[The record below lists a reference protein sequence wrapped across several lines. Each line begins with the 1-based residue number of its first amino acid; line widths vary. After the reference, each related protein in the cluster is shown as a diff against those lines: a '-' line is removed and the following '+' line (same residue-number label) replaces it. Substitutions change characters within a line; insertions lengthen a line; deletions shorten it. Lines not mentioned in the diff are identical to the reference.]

1 MGEGLLQVL
10 LLVFFKGRIRRER
23 IDGEVAVG
31 ERFMNND
38 GCPDVRLKKILD
50 EWVGEGRYR
59 DGLER
64 SLQAVIKPVMVGRS
78 ASFTTVGNDGEA
90 RGRRRRGR
98 RRGQQLVGVHIKNS
112 FSGQQDDSAFSAG
125 QSKPHVLTYPALV
138 GSCDITSTVNY

>member
-38 GCPDVRLKKILD
+38 GYGENCPDVRLKKILLTS
-50 EWVGEGRYR
+50 ESGWGRYE

-64 SLQAVIKPVMVGRS
+64 EVCKQ
-78 ASFTTVGNDGEA
+78 
-90 RGRRRRGR
+90 
-98 RRGQQLVGVHIKNS
+98 
-112 FSGQQDDSAFSAG
+112 
-125 QSKPHVLTYPALV
+125 
-138 GSCDITSTVNY
+138 

>member
-38 GCPDVRLKKILD
+38 GCSDVRLKKILD

-59 DGLER
+59 DGSER

-78 ASFTTVGNDGEA
+78 AGFTTVGNDGEA
-90 RGRRRRGR
+90 RGRRRR
-98 RRGQQLVGVHIKNS
+98 RRGQQLVEFTLKIL
-112 FSGQQDDSAFSAG
+112 FWAAG
-125 QSKPHVLTYPALV
+125 
-138 GSCDITSTVNY
+138 

>member
-38 GCPDVRLKKILD
+38 GYGEICPDVRLKKILLTS
-50 EWVGEGRYR
+50 ESRWVKGGRYE

-64 SLQAVIKPVMVGRS
+64 SDEACGGR
-78 ASFTTVGNDGEA
+78 E
-90 RGRRRRGR
+90 
-98 RRGQQLVGVHIKNS
+98 K
-112 FSGQQDDSAFSAG
+112 
-125 QSKPHVLTYPALV
+125 
-138 GSCDITSTVNY
+138 C